1 MSSCPKLYS
10 NFSNKHYITKEK
22 YQLGY
27 QVITYKKQFKEVF
40 YLQKV
45 FHVGFNHRKQEQKQ
59 VLTYRKH
66 LT

>member
-27 QVITYKKQFKEVF
+27 QVITYKKQFKEV
-40 YLQKV
+40 
-45 FHVGFNHRKQEQKQ
+45 
-59 VLTYRKH
+59 LTYRKYF
-66 LT
+66 T